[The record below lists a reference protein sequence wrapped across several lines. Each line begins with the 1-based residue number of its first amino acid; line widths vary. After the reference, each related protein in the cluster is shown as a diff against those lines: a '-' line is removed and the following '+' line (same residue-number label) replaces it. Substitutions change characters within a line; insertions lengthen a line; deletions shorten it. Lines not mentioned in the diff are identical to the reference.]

1 MYIVPLLL
9 HLVNVNL
16 RAAGSAAF
24 FRRPVWEQTIGKQS
38 NERPFQKNSAVP
50 DASGKTFRKSV
61 RSSINLLQPSPGV
74 RYSEFLTLSILRVKN
89 SLPLTV
95 SADTTTPRS
104 LSLETR
110 PLISCLRYASPN
122 RRPGDCKIGVGLDKW
137 GHTRPFI
144 CQHILFNTS
153 HGDKVRNEVRLHFS
167 KGSDGVTSKIGAT
180 SVAPKKESNLISVL
194 NRWPHRFALLSWGHE

>member
-1 MYIVPLLL
+1 MCIVPLLL

-74 RYSEFLTLSILRVKN
+74 RYSEFLTLGIPRVK
-89 SLPLTV
+89 S
-95 SADTTTPRS
+95 S
-104 LSLETR
+104 LSLTVFTQ
-110 PLISCLRYASPN
+110 LRRREAS
-122 RRPGDCKIGVGLDKW
+122 
-137 GHTRPFI
+137 
-144 CQHILFNTS
+144 
-153 HGDKVRNEVRLHFS
+153 RL
-167 KGSDGVTSKIGAT
+167 
-180 SVAPKKESNLISVL
+180 E
-194 NRWPHRFALLSWGHE
+194 

>member
-1 MYIVPLLL
+1 MNSRLRDSIGLSTSPATGSNVHRSSPLTFGGYIFICGRPVS
-9 HLVNVNL
+9 V
-16 RAAGSAAF
+16 AF
-24 FRRPVWEQTIGKQS
+24 FKRPVWEQTIGKQS
-38 NERPFQKNSAVP
+38 NERPLQKNSAVP

-137 GHTRPFI
+137 GHTRPLYLPT
-144 CQHILFNTS
+144 HL
-153 HGDKVRNEVRLHFS
+153 V
-167 KGSDGVTSKIGAT
+167 
-180 SVAPKKESNLISVL
+180 
-194 NRWPHRFALLSWGHE
+194 

>member
-1 MYIVPLLL
+1 MFIYLW
-9 HLVNVNL
+9 
-16 RAAGSAAF
+16 AAGSAAF

-95 SADTTTPRS
+95 FADTTTPRS

-110 PLISCLRYASPN
+110 PLISCLRYAPPN
-122 RRPGDCKIGVGLDKW
+122 RRSRRLQDDCGWCFCGSIRTPKTPR
-137 GHTRPFI
+137 HRPCLSPATAI
-144 CQHILFNTS
+144 
-153 HGDKVRNEVRLHFS
+153 RL
-167 KGSDGVTSKIGAT
+167 
-180 SVAPKKESNLISVL
+180 L
-194 NRWPHRFALLSWGHE
+194 

>member
-1 MYIVPLLL
+1 MCIVPLLL
-9 HLVNVNL
+9 HSVNVYL
-16 RAAGSAAF
+16 FLWAAGSAAF

-38 NERPFQKNSAVP
+38 NERPFQKHPAVP

-74 RYSEFLTLSILRVKN
+74 RCSESLTLGILRVKN

-110 PLISCLRYASPN
+110 PLISCLRYAPPN
-122 RRPGDCKIGVGLDKW
+122 RRSGDCKMTVGGIFVGPSGPQKCHATDLA
-137 GHTRPFI
+137 
-144 CQHILFNTS
+144 N
-153 HGDKVRNEVRLHFS
+153 RL
-167 KGSDGVTSKIGAT
+167 
-180 SVAPKKESNLISVL
+180 L
-194 NRWPHRFALLSWGHE
+194 RR